1 MKIIKLHLHPFA
13 GTVNKTYQFESG
25 LNVVYGNNEAG
36 KSTIVKSLLL
46 VLLIPTN
53 LSKLDFKSQVSSFIP
68 IGGDTIHID
77 LLFEVEGIMYELK
90 KSWGVQNVSSL
101 NKLGQVG
108 INDANEVQAALYKLL
123 KLNKSTVR
131 DVLFTTQVKI
141 ANTIDA
147 IMKEKD
153 AEVINSLDQ
162 ILRSAILNTGDI
174 NPEQVKSQL
183 ANEFER
189 LTSNWLLDE
198 EMPVISKNNKG
209 SFENK
214 WSREV
219 GEILEL
225 SYEIYDKELAL
236 ENRINYDLNYTKNAN
251 AINDLKQIVN
261 VDKSFIDNNA
271 VLVESLTLRKEMSLE
286 IDTQLTVKENL
297 RTVQAEWNAINA
309 NLPVNKNNYKLYNDQ
324 LIKLREEIENA
335 RLASDAVVKIAQF
348 ENIVSLKNKVQKV
361 QDLLQSMQAVTDK
374 EVAAVKLIYD
384 PLQKSKAELSSL
396 EAAQK
401 FIVNIHPKTNLEVD
415 LQHSSNISALTK
427 LTTGNNISIEVNKG
441 FRYNSAEVTIEVKS
455 MTDQISQLETKIE
468 ELSIQYQSALKKMY
482 VNDFQTLLDLNDK
495 YNNTIQLL
503 NSVKSNYESA
513 IAGNDFDELNIVVN
527 KIKNLP
533 KTRSVE
539 DLDSLINSL
548 IESIAALKL
557 LIDNDIKKLE
567 GFVATHGTLDKLD
580 ELRLI
585 CIQNEQTAKEKLASL
600 PPIDASFDIVAF
612 RSKYLEAKNR
622 LKEND
627 AELKNLELERAKL
640 EGGQPEILASEL
652 QDQIE
657 LLQRQKAQK
666 IEEAKAIEKVLNKLN
681 DILARN
687 ASNPY
692 QSYEQNLSKY
702 LNTLSGGKYEIM
714 ASNKLTPDLIRN
726 TASNFSLPIELL
738 SQGTSGVLGLS
749 LRFAMADYYLA
760 GLDGFLVFD
769 DPMVDFD
776 ENRQQLAAKCFK
788 EYAKNK
794 QVFIFTCHQS
804 HANLLSEN
812 LINV

>member
-46 VLLIPTN
+46 VLLTPTN
-53 LSKLDFKSQVSSFIP
+53 LSKLDYKSQVSNFIP

-77 LLFEVEGIMYELK
+77 LLFEVDGIMYELK

-108 INDANEVQAALYKLL
+108 INDANEVQSALYKLL

-131 DVLFTTQVKI
+131 DVLFTTQAKI
-141 ANTIDA
+141 ANTIDS
-147 IMKEKD
+147 ILKDKD

-183 ANEFER
+183 TNEFER

-198 EMPVISKNNKG
+198 GMPVISKNNKG

-225 SYEIYDKELAL
+225 AYEIYDKEIALA
-236 ENRINYDLNYTKNAN
+236 NCINYDQNYTKNTN
-251 AINDLKQIVN
+251 AINDIKQIVN
-261 VDKSFIDNNA
+261 VDKSFIENNA
-271 VLVESLTLRKEMSLE
+271 ALVESLTLRKEISLE
-286 IDTQLTVKENL
+286 IDAQQTIKENL
-297 RTVQAEWNAINA
+297 RKVQSEWNAINA
-309 NLPVNKNNYKLYNDQ
+309 NLPVNRNNYKLNNDQ
-324 LIKLREEIENA
+324 LIKLREEIDNA
-335 RLASDAVVKIAQF
+335 RLASDAIAKIAQF
-348 ENIVSLKNKVQKV
+348 ENIVLIKNKVQET

-384 PLQKSKAELSSL
+384 PLQKSMAELNSL

-427 LTTGNNISIEVNKG
+427 LTTGKNISIEVNKG
-441 FRYNSAEVTIEVKS
+441 FRYSSPEVTIEVKS

-468 ELSIQYQSALKKMY
+468 ELYMQYQSALKKMN
-482 VNDFQTLLDLNDK
+482 VNDFQSLLDLNFK
-495 YNNTIQLL
+495 YNNTIQSL
-503 NSVKSNYESA
+503 NTLKSNYDSA

-539 DLDSLINSL
+539 DLDSLINAL
-548 IESIAALKL
+548 VESIASLKL

-567 GFVATHGTLDKLD
+567 GFVATYGNLDKVD
-580 ELRLI
+580 ELRLM
-585 CIQNEQTAKEKLASL
+585 CIQSEQTAKEKLASL
-600 PPIDASFDIVAF
+600 PPIDSSFDIVEF

-627 AELKNLELERAKL
+627 AVLKNLELERAKL

-657 LLQRQKAQK
+657 LLQRQKVQK
-666 IEEAKAIEKVLNKLN
+666 IEEAKAIQKVLNKLN
-681 DILARN
+681 EILERN
-687 ASNPY
+687 ATNPY

-702 LNTLSGGKYEIM
+702 LYTLSGGKYEIM
-714 ASNKLTPDLIRN
+714 TSNKLTPSLIKN
-726 TASNFSLPIELL
+726 TTSGLSLPIDLL

-749 LRFAMADYYLA
+749 LRLAMADYYLD
-760 GLDGFLVFD
+760 GLEGFLVFD

-776 ENRQQLAAKCFK
+776 ENRQKLAAKCIN
-788 EYAKNK
+788 EYAKDK

-804 HANLLSEN
+804 HANLLSDN
-812 LINV
+812 LIKV